1 MGCFSWDCKACG
13 ESMKEGGW
21 MGNVAIVGE
30 DGSLVEGI
38 YDGYGRV
45 ETRMGELDLMYE
57 RFACYHA
64 TCYALAGRVAYDGPS
79 NPADDQGLGEDEP
92 EPKTLA
98 DIEDIKRRRAK
109 RTAKTAR

>member
-1 MGCFSWDCKACG
+1 MGYFSWNCKACG

-21 MGNVAIVGE
+21 MGNVAIISE
-30 DGSLVEGI
+30 DGSVVRGI

-45 ETRMGELDLMYE
+45 ETRMGELDLMDGDE

-79 NPADDQGLGEDEP
+79 DSADDQGLGEYET
-92 EPKTLA
+92 EPKTLG
-98 DIEDIKRRRAK
+98 DIENIKRRRAK
-109 RTAKTAR
+109 RTS